1 MKNIVCY
8 LLLIIPLLFSCQKQ
22 FNSPPYNDYEK
33 KIRELPLETQ
43 KIIIPKEWQK
53 MDSLSFLRLK
63 NTTNII
69 IDADSIP
76 SWITK
81 FENVKTIYSHFGK
94 IKSLPINMG
103 NMENLEK
110 IAIFSHSLEKLPS
123 SLCSLKKLDYL
134 SLSSNSLQEL
144 PDCVFQLKNLKTL
157 DLISNRIKKIPPTIN
172 FEKVEKL
179 NLQGNQIQELP
190 ESIYNL
196 PKLKEISLGGNPLK
210 NPKEIKKKF
219 SEKGIKV
226 NLE

>member
-1 MKNIVCY
+1 M
-8 LLLIIPLLFSCQKQ
+8 
-22 FNSPPYNDYEK
+22 
-33 KIRELPLETQ
+33 
-43 KIIIPKEWQK
+43 
-53 MDSLSFLRLK
+53 
-63 NTTNII
+63 
-69 IDADSIP
+69 
-76 SWITK
+76 
-81 FENVKTIYSHFGK
+81 
-94 IKSLPINMG
+94 
-103 NMENLEK
+103 
-110 IAIFSHSLEKLPS
+110 
-123 SLCSLKKLDYL
+123 